1 MSAFILI
8 TCKMSVWLYAFP
20 NMPNFGQGNALLY
33 AFPNMPCVLVFSMHY
48 TMFPVLYASTSVNML
63 DAHSTYTEQEGDRVW
78 DKQ

>member
-1 MSAFILI
+1 
-8 TCKMSVWLYAFP
+8 
-20 NMPNFGQGNALLY
+20 
-33 AFPNMPCVLVFSMHY
+33 VFSMHY